1 MTGTS
6 NEAALAAANT
16 LDQQELLQQQQS
28 NTPRSSRS
36 KPNLKRLASKP
47 LKLAASTFRPRASR
61 APSFGSGQAPS
72 SDGTSTTDT
81 STSTSKGKRG
91 SRHAHVPL
99 QVAAAA
105 GALTPAQIASAARG
119 PRKPLDGEEPAAWL
133 RVRVVKAEGL
143 VAKDRSGTSDPFI
156 NLLMPPSTRHTTP
169 VIKKTLD
176 PTFPAESSTFDFPIY
191 LSLTGVIGGRGLEGV
206 VWDKDLMRKEYM
218 GELAIPVEKWF
229 PDGAIYLW
237 SDNIPLLTHRL
248 LSTRR
253 KHQVTGT
260 VTFQIGFIPPK
271 DAPDSEEALKRVRR
285 VYGAL
290 VEQANVGRSSIGV
303 MGVPA
308 HKGIGTVKMRHDEP
322 VKASGLSKPTSL
334 ISSATSA
341 IVGSLTGGHKM
352 TPVSSS
358 TPQQQQQRVEDD
370 GEGEDDDESLSDDGM
385 SSSSSDEEFEDTL
398 DVEGETPPAV
408 SESPSV
414 LENVIAGVSDQTSGL
429 PEHKGGSTSSGER
442 SKSAGLLAPSSAV
455 PGSRVAK
462 QPGDKGYFDPM
473 ARSGSGDSP
482 SGASTP
488 GVTTPGGTKMRRPL
502 FKRGKSR
509 TESSSLSQPQTVH
522 KRKSRG
528 FNFDASQGK
537 EVLGIVILEIKG
549 AEDLPK
555 LKNAL
560 RVSFDMD
567 PFVVISFGKKVFRTR
582 VIRHSLNPT
591 WDEKLLFHV
600 RRHESTYTMQFAV
613 LDWDKV
619 SGNDMVGTC
628 TLPLSELVADAPKPN
643 AETGLYDKEVDG
655 KHEMR
660 EFTLPISTE
669 KDMAW
674 EARHSPKLTV
684 RAKYEPYDA
693 LRQRFWRQYLTQYDT
708 DDTGTMSYTEL
719 TAMLDSLGSTLTR
732 RTLEG
737 FFISCGKSAEKDE
750 LTMEEAIKCLEHEV
764 TKSRFEKE
772 KVSGDDLTQIDSTS
786 GAMTPAVSAQPAQE
800 GLDMTGPQ
808 GDISSPVDPDELAE
822 HIRQSRPRKQDGAGG
837 NDTDLAGNIDPID
850 SEKTQPRSH
859 VEPGVP
865 AVKVERTASPSG
877 KTVPANNMPDGDVTP
892 SSFSDTEADGDAD
905 GDEGDS
911 SPDDR
916 ERVINIKTC
925 PLCHR
930 PRLGKK
936 SEQDIVTHL
945 AVCAS
950 ADWSRVDRIVT
961 ANYVTSSQ
969 AQRKFLSKIV
979 NKVAIGQYAL
989 GANSANVIVQDRRT
1003 GQLQEEKMAVYVR
1016 LGIRVLYKGVKGSMH
1031 GAKARRLLKS
1041 LSVKQGLKYDAP
1053 SSAVDIPAF
1062 IAFHNLDVNEILDP
1076 LDSFKNFNEFFYRK
1090 LKPDARP
1097 VEEPGNEARLVS
1109 CADCRM
1115 MAFETVHEATQIWIK
1130 GREFTVGRLLG
1141 PNYRDVADRYE
1152 GGALAIFRLAPQDY
1166 HRFHSPVKGRVGK
1179 MTMIDGEYYT
1189 VNPQAIRTTLDV
1201 YGENV
1206 RKIVPI
1212 QSDDFG
1218 LVMTVWVG
1226 AMMVGSILTT
1236 VEEGQEINRADELGY
1251 FAFGGSTI
1259 VCLFEKG
1266 ALKWD
1271 EDLLQ
1276 NGRASIE
1283 TLVRMG
1289 MGIGRSTGKVGSG
1302 SVRAGAT
1309 AAGTPAER
1317 A

>member
-1 MTGTS
+1 MPHSDDALVTAMS
-6 NEAALAAANT
+6 NAGITVDDA
-16 LDQQELLQQQQS
+16 QPS
-28 NTPRSSRS
+28 TPSR
-36 KPNLKRLASKP
+36 KPGFKRLASRP
-47 LKLAASTFRPRASR
+47 LKMAASTIRNISNSR
-61 APSFGSGQAPS
+61 APSPSRASESNPHASDGFS
-72 SDGTSTTDT
+72 SDVGGS
-81 STSTSKGKRG
+81 SKRSKRG
-91 SRHAHVPL
+91 SRHQHLPIHG
-99 QVAAAA
+99 A
-105 GALTPAQIASAARG
+105 GAALTPAQVASAARG
-119 PRKPLDGEEPAAWL
+119 PRKPLDGEEPAAWI
-133 RVRVVKAEGL
+133 RVRVVKAQGL
-143 VAKDRSGTSDPFI
+143 VAKDRGGTSDPFI
-156 NLLMPPSTRHTTP
+156 NLVMPPSTRQSTP
-169 VIKKTLD
+169 VVKKTLD
-176 PTFPAESSTFDFPIY
+176 PSFPPESSTFEFPIY
-191 LSLTGVIGGRGLEGV
+191 LSLTGVIGGRGLEV
-206 VWDKDLMRKEYM
+206 VMWDKDLMRKEYM
-218 GELAIPVEKWF
+218 GELAIPVEQWF
-229 PDGAIYLW
+229 PDGAIHLW
-237 SDNIPLLTHRL
+237 SDNIPHITHRL

-253 KHQVTGT
+253 KHQVSGT
-260 VTFQIGFIPPK
+260 VTFQIGFVQPK
-271 DAPDSEEALKRVRR
+271 DAVDSEDALKRVRR
-285 VYGAL
+285 IYGSL
-290 VEQANVGRSSIGV
+290 VEQASIRRNSVGV
-303 MGVPA
+303 LGVPA
-308 HKGIGTVKMRHDEP
+308 HKGIGTVKMRRQDS
-322 VKASGLSKPTSL
+322 ARSIKPTSRL
-334 ISSATSA
+334 GSATSA
-341 IVGSLTGGHKM
+341 LVGSFMGGHKM
-352 TPVSSS
+352 VAVQESGPIAH
-358 TPQQQQQRVEDD
+358 ED
-370 GEGEDDDESLSDDGM
+370 EIQSDDQDDSLSDDGI
-385 SSSSSDEEFEDTL
+385 SSSSSEDSDNALDEED
-398 DVEGETPPAV
+398 ETGSHV
-408 SESPSV
+408 TDSPSV
-414 LENVIAGVSDQTSGL
+414 VEHVVAGLSGQTAGL
-429 PEHKGGSTSSGER
+429 PEHKGSVSSERGSDKLLSPTAVPPQKAQQGAYFDQLP
-442 SKSAGLLAPSSAV
+442 SKSAIA
-455 PGSRVAK
+455 
-462 QPGDKGYFDPM
+462 DT
-473 ARSGSGDSP
+473 P
-482 SGASTP
+482 SGLSTP
-488 GVTTPGGTKMRRPL
+488 GVATPGGSRMRRPL
-502 FKRGKSR
+502 FKRGKNR
-509 TESSSLSQPQTVH
+509 TGSSSQQQPVQH
-522 KRKSRG
+522 KKKSKG
-528 FNFDASQGK
+528 FNFDANQGR

-555 LKNAL
+555 LRNAL

-600 RRHESTYTMQFAV
+600 RRHESSFTMQFAV

-628 TLPLSELVADAPKPN
+628 TLPLSDLVADAPRPN
-643 AETGLYDKEVDG
+643 PETGLYDKEVDG

-660 EFTLPISTE
+660 EFTLPISTD

-693 LRQRFWRQYLTQYDT
+693 LRQRFWRQYIGQYDA
-708 DDTGTMSYTEL
+708 DDSGALSYTEL

-732 RTLEG
+732 STLEG
-737 FFISCGKSAEKDE
+737 YFSSCGKSAEKDE
-750 LTMEEAIKCLEHEV
+750 LTLEEVIGCLEREV
-764 TKSRFEKE
+764 TKSRSEKA
-772 KVSGDDLTQIDSTS
+772 KVSPDDSMRIGTS
-786 GAMTPAVSAQPAQE
+786 GSATPTVQAQPASD
-800 GLDMTGPQ
+800 GLDFTGPE
-808 GDISSPVDPDELAE
+808 GNISSPVDPDELAE
-822 HIRQSRPRKQDGAGG
+822 HIRHSRPRNQEDAGQSHLGG
-837 NDTDLAGNIDPID
+837 NIEPLEGSKKDATD
-850 SEKTQPRSH
+850 
-859 VEPGVP
+859 VP
-865 AVKVERTASPSG
+865 AVKVERTASPDG
-877 KTVPANNMPDGDVTP
+877 RTAPAYGQDGDVTP
-892 SSFSDTEADGDAD
+892 SSLSEAEAEGDEADP
-905 GDEGDS
+905 

-989 GANSANVIVQDRRT
+989 GANSANVIVQDRIT

-1016 LGIRVLYKGVKGSMH
+1016 LGIRVLYKGAKGSMH
-1031 GAKARRLLKS
+1031 GGKARRLLKS
-1041 LSVKQGLKYDAP
+1041 LSVKQGLKYDSP
-1053 SSAVDIPAF
+1053 SSVVDIPNF
-1062 IAFHNLDVNEILDP
+1062 IAFHKLDVNEILDP

-1115 MAFETVHEATQIWIK
+1115 MAFETVNEATQIWIK

-1141 PNYRDVADRYE
+1141 PNYKDVADRYE

-1166 HRFHSPVKGRVGK
+1166 HRFHSPVKGTIGK

-1206 RKIVPI
+1206 RKVVPI

-1236 VEEGQEINRADELGY
+1236 VEEGQHVDRADELGY

-1271 EDLLQ
+1271 DDLLQ

-1289 MGIGRSTGKVGSG
+1289 MGIGRSS
-1302 SVRAGAT
+1302 RT
-1309 AAGTPAER
+1309 AHEPAPDV